1 MPIFM
6 RSKPRTD
13 TPDGVTIRLLTAGI
27 SLLRPHLA
35 GFDSHGNVLGDAQS
49 TSSTGDVLTLH
60 LNTVDPNAEYF
71 IEVQGATSD
80 VFGIGSYGL
89 SVSFDSNST
98 VTTAGIDAVLR
109 GPYQSLDPNDINA
122 IFVGTT
128 DLFLNSDN
136 GANDTAGNATQ
147 LVPSPGYARNSH
159 YEVIGSIATP
169 TDSDYYRIQRADNPP
184 AGQSLVLTVTARA
197 LDVNGTTPRIEILDG
212 GGRAV
217 AQQILA
223 NGAGMFTVQAGGL
236 SGGGNYVIEA
246 GPNTAVGSPTTGNY
260 AVVAQFGT
268 TAAQGSTL
276 ATGTVDSPA
285 SSQSFNLYVG
295 VSQLMHLVL
304 SANAVGGPAAAGSA
318 VQMTVMDASANVV
331 YNLTAA
337 AGDTVSGA
345 ALFLTPG
352 PYELRFT
359 SISPNGALSP
369 PLAFSLLGE
378 EISDPIGTVVAD
390 PTLTPHYPAPTGPP
404 WFLYPGGVLTTA
416 PFLMVKAAAGG
427 STSPASLVSITVN
440 SASPTLAM
448 GASTQFT
455 ATGILSDHTTVDLT
469 SQVSWLSSSTGV
481 AIVSSAGLVTAV
493 AAGESSIFASFEGVT
508 GSSVITVSQQQP
520 PLVFLRS
527 VSLGFGKRH
536 TVSQIRLTLSGPVD
550 IAAARTVGIYRLL
563 TAGTKGGFGAKNA
576 GKIRIKQAVY
586 DSLHNVVILTPL
598 KAFSLARPVQ
608 RLNRWRFSRRIA
620 RQLWPADRRQSRRSG
635 RRRRTCR
642 HPQERCQH
650 PVNG

>member
-1 MPIFM
+1 MGRLRSSLTATSRPTRTPIFT
-6 RSKPRTD
+6 RSKPRTN
-13 TPDGVTIRLLTAGI
+13 TPEGLRSDYSRRASACFAPTSPGLTVEGA
-27 SLLRPHLA
+27 
-35 GFDSHGNVLGDAQS
+35 VLGDAQS

-71 IEVQGATSD
+71 FEVQGAAND
-80 VFGIGSYGL
+80 VFGIGSYGV

-128 DLFLNSDN
+128 DLLLNSDN

-212 GGRAV
+212 SGRAV

-223 NGAGMFTVQAGGL
+223 NGAGMFTVQASGL
-236 SGGGNYVIEA
+236 SKGGNYVIEV

-268 TAAQGSTL
+268 TAEQASTL
-276 ATGTVDSPA
+276 ATGTVDSPG

-318 VQMTVMDASANVV
+318 VQMTILDASANVV

-359 SISPNGALSP
+359 SISTNGASSP

-404 WFLYPGGVLTTA
+404 AFLYPGGVLTTA
-416 PFLMVKAAAGG
+416 PFLIVKAAAGG
-427 STSPASLVSITVN
+427 STSSASLVSITVN

-481 AIVSSAGLVTAV
+481 AIVSSAGLVTAI

-508 GSSVITVSQQQP
+508 GSSVVTVSQPPLTVPQP

-536 TVSQIRLTLSGPVD
+536 TVKPDPSDLERPRRHRRGS
-550 IAAARTVGIYRLL
+550 
-563 TAGTKGGFGAKNA
+563 
-576 GKIRIKQAVY
+576 
-586 DSLHNVVILTPL
+586 DSRVST
-598 KAFSLARPVQ
+598 
-608 RLNRWRFSRRIA
+608 
-620 RQLWPADRRQSRRSG
+620 G
-635 RRRRTCR
+635 C
-642 HPQERCQH
+642 
-650 PVNG
+650 